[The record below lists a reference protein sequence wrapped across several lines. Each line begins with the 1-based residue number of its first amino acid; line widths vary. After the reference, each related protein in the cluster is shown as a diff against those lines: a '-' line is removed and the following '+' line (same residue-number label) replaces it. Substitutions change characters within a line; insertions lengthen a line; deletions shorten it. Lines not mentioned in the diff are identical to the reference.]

1 MSTEKS
7 AGDGEPTLK
16 ILVLHGPNL
25 NLLGTRE
32 PHIYGKTTLEEI
44 NNRLLERAHRLAV
57 ELEIHQSNHEG
68 DLINVIH
75 KNMFRVDG
83 IIINPGAF
91 THYSYAIRDA
101 LSATGLPIIEVHLS
115 NIYSR
120 EDFRKISVIAPITEG
135 QITGLGAFGYE
146 LALEGIVEIIKNK
159 KTGDMQC

>member
-1 MSTEKS
+1 M
-7 AGDGEPTLK
+7 K

-25 NLLGTRE
+25 NLLGIRE

-44 NNRLLERAHRLAV
+44 NNRLLKRAHRLAI

-68 DLINVIH
+68 DLIDTIH
-75 KNMFRVDG
+75 KNMLRVDG

-101 LSATGLPIIEVHLS
+101 LSATDLPIIEVHLS

-120 EDFRKISVIAPITEG
+120 EDFRKTSVIAPIAKG
-135 QITGLGAFGYE
+135 QITGLGPLGYE
-146 LALEGIVEIIKNK
+146 LALEGIVEVIKSK